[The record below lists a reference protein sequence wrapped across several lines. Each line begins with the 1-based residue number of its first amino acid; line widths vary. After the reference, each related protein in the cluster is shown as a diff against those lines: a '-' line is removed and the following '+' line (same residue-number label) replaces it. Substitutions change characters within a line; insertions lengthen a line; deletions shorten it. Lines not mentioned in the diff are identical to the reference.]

1 MDNMTALDLGQILA
15 VLALFYRLST
25 DRANHAEEMGRIK
38 SQIEHLENRAGTVD
52 SRLDNI
58 DSKLEK
64 LIASAVRLE
73 ALLNAPQRVLETPSP
88 LAKG

>member
-1 MDNMTALDLGQILA
+1 MDMSTLDLGQILA
-15 VLALFYRLST
+15 VLALFYKLSA
-25 DRANHAEEMGRIK
+25 DKADHAEQMGRIK

-58 DSKLEK
+58 DTKLEK

-73 ALLNAPQRVLETPSP
+73 ALLNTSHKPLATPSP
-88 LAKG
+88 LAKS

>member
-38 SQIEHLENRAGTVD
+38 SQIEHLEKRAGTVD

-58 DSKLEK
+58 DTKLEK

-73 ALLNAPQRVLETPSP
+73 ALLNTSNKPLATPSP
-88 LAKG
+88 LAKT

>member
-1 MDNMTALDLGQILA
+1 MDMSTLDLGQILA
-15 VLALFYRLST
+15 VLGLFYKLST
-25 DRANHAEEMGRIK
+25 DKADHAEEMGRIK
-38 SQIEHLENRAGTVD
+38 SQIEHLEKRASTVD
-52 SRLDNI
+52 GRLDNI

-88 LAKG
+88 LTKA